1 MILMLMPC
9 TRLRARRWH
18 RFARI
23 DPELSDFYQLITKC
37 GADALLEV
45 YGHYTCFIPNND
57 AIAAYLSENNRS
69 LDDITV
75 EEAQKVVYNCVIRG
89 TAEYTSQEF
98 VAGSLSS
105 MTLSERHLFFRLLLQ
120 RITDGRIW
128 VNGQAR
134 VERLDQEVHNGVIHV
149 VNKIIQPSRNDS
161 FGGDAK

>member
-1 MILMLMPC
+1 MNKIH
-9 TRLRARRWH
+9 RLFKWGLWSVAVLCLSGMQMSCNSDDIDADAMYT
-18 RFARI
+18 FTGETVASFCQN

-75 EEAQKVVYNCVIRG
+75 EEAQKIVYNCVIRG

-105 MTLSERHLFFRLLLQ
+105 MTLSERHLILSFTTS
-120 RITDGRIW
+120 TDNRREIW
-128 VNGQAR
+128 NV
-134 VERLDQEVHNGVIHV
+134 
-149 VNKIIQPSRNDS
+149 
-161 FGGDAK
+161 